1 MSAHSD
7 NRADM
12 PRYDVSLSSQAD
24 DAIARLRG
32 HLRANND
39 EQRSIAQM
47 ETVISLF
54 ERQYH
59 MTTYTFV
66 QRWQTGDIENTI
78 STLMWFNVARAAGYV
93 ALPPVPQTASLTTTP
108 PTEHALAANV
118 GANSSDLVTSGDRGV
133 GVEVVSAVNSH
144 DDVLSDALTDEA
156 GNSAVN
162 PDAAPVETVQD
173 EEVTASPKAETVGGQ
188 SSEYPRFHP
197 MKGFSKAWRKV
208 WRWLDDHAAEID
220 HEFPTHRTVG
230 DANDVSHVTAGKI
243 IKKWRDHND
252 IQPPVNYYQEDK
264 AS

>member
-66 QRWQTGDIENTI
+66 QRWRAGDIENTI

-93 ALPPVPQTASLTTTP
+93 ALPPVPDTISPTMPHA
-108 PTEHALAANV
+108 TEHALAANV
-118 GANSSDLVTSGDRGV
+118 GANSAVISTSPSGAGGTDVDGTKNDTDV
-133 GVEVVSAVNSH
+133 SSELESVSSEIEALSVIAVQDDAPAVSASSVSTDSSLRGEGTAQVNFDRPSRPPKMSKLRNEIWDWIERH
-144 DDVLSDALTDEA
+144 ADNELSVNIVRDGTGRARGTCAEVLA
-156 GNSAVN
+156 
-162 PDAAPVETVQD
+162 
-173 EEVTASPKAETVGGQ
+173 
-188 SSEYPRFHP
+188 
-197 MKGFSKAWRKV
+197 M
-208 WRWLDDHAAEID
+208 
-220 HEFPTHRTVG
+220 
-230 DANDVSHVTAGKI
+230 
-243 IKKWRDHND
+243 WRDWN
-252 IQPPVNYYQEDK
+252 PEMTRKDK

>member
-54 ERQYH
+54 ERQYC

-66 QRWQTGDIENTI
+66 QRWRAGDIENTI

-108 PTEHALAANV
+108 PAEHALAANV
-118 GANSSDLVTSGDRGV
+118 GANSDNLESLTDRGEVSGV
-133 GVEVVSAVNSH
+133 GNAVNVAADTDLETGT
-144 DDVLSDALTDEA
+144 DDAGKSDVVNVANEPVLVLPEA
-156 GNSAVN
+156 GGRG
-162 PDAAPVETVQD
+162 DG
-173 EEVTASPKAETVGGQ
+173 KAD
-188 SSEYPRFHP
+188 YPRFHP
-197 MKGFSKAWRKV
+197 MKGFSKVQRKI
-208 WRWLDDHAAEID
+208 WHWLDEHAAEVN
-220 HEFPTHRTVG
+220 HKYPTQRDVAEAVG
-230 DANDVSHVTAGKI
+230 TTHPTAGKYL
-243 IKKWRDHND
+243 KQWRMHNNITSPD
-252 IQPPVNYYQEDK
+252 FYQDQ

>member
-54 ERQYH
+54 ERQYC

-66 QRWQTGDIENTI
+66 QRWRAGDIENTI

-93 ALPPVPQTASLTTTP
+93 ALPPVPPTASLTTTP

-118 GANSSDLVTSGDRGV
+118 GANSSDLETLADGGGISGGGNIENQLVD
-133 GVEVVSAVNSH
+133 E
-144 DDVLSDALTDEA
+144 LSTIATDET
-156 GNSAVN
+156 GNSAV
-162 PDAAPVETVQD
+162 ETPAWKLTQPQ
-173 EEVTASPKAETVGGQ
+173 SRVGGKAD
-188 SSEYPRFHP
+188 YPRFHP

-208 WRWLDDHAAEID
+208 WNWLDDHAADITHD
-220 HEFPTHRTVG
+220 LPTHRDIADPNG
-230 DANDVSHVTAGKI
+230 VSHVTAGKVV
-243 IKKWRDHND
+243 KKWREYNGLTSGK
-252 IQPPVNYYQEDK
+252 IYQAEQSDALK
-264 AS
+264 QEAS